1 MRDNSQATK
10 EINHNNI
17 QLIQKECREKKGRK
31 QRIDGKN
38 KKYSKKI
45 NN

>member
-17 QLIQKECREKKGRK
+17 QLIQKECREKREENKE
-31 QRIDGKN
+31 QMGKIKN
-38 KKYSKKI
+38 TVRR
-45 NN
+45 